1 MATDQ
6 ILSRAI
12 YSENSWLMSSLSAL
26 GGVLTDLGEL
36 SPKYMTDFR
45 VNLSGMQGSKSRSMI
60 DGLFEA
66 QDALFHYISKSIGQ
80 DHLTSTAWLQFSKR
94 LSARIIETLSKTQIE
109 YIEFGKQNFNRFI
122 LTTSQ
127 GGYFLV
133 PELIMDMNGQIS
145 ADLEYLK
152 SNLDILYLS
161 HHYTNQATP
170 EELAA
175 CFNLESIVHTSLP
188 KNNSADLMTKRFFS
202 ISRILDARSQLLFF
216 VTGSPA
222 DLRWQILSGLL
233 KSLQDALCEV
243 PKPSFFE
250 SSMERAL
257 SLSQMIESLIR
268 EVHEFTMLSLSK
280 TIVSLDDPACKIASH
295 RIEGFL
301 IRQGYSPE
309 VASEATSALK
319 DYLKLHKISVNALL
333 LTEGIRLHPALVPE
347 TIAFVQSAEMDLMKS
362 LTLKDRVDQ
371 AFELIAGKLNRILE
385 LSPVV
390 VILLFFIASCGVKG
404 SLKSIAEPIR
414 PTVPLIGDPNA
425 PSK

>member
-12 YSENSWLMSSLSAL
+12 YSENSWLMSSLSAV

-80 DHLTSTAWLQFSKR
+80 DHLASTAWLQFSKR

-122 LTTSQ
+122 LTSQ
-127 GGYFLV
+127 GEYFLV

-145 ADLEYLK
+145 GDLEHLK
-152 SNLDILYLS
+152 SNLDVLFLS
-161 HHYTNQATP
+161 HHYSNQATP

-202 ISRILDARSQLLFF
+202 ISRILEARSQLLFF

-233 KSLQDALCEV
+233 KSLQDVLCEV
-243 PKPSFFE
+243 PKPLFFE

-268 EVHEFTMLSLSK
+268 EVHEFSMLSLSK
-280 TIVSLDDPACKIASH
+280 TIISLDDPACKVASH

-309 VASEATSALK
+309 VASQATSALK
-319 DYLKLHKISVNALL
+319 DYLKLHKISVKALL
-333 LTEGIRLHPALVPE
+333 LTEGIRLHPALAPE
-347 TIAFVQSAEMDLMKS
+347 TIAYVQSAEVDLMKS

-390 VILLFFIASCGVKG
+390 VILLFFVASCGVKG